1 MAFTEFPCTHNVPG
15 GGVPAAGAH
24 RWQIRQRQETAT
36 EDYDLMNALT
46 LTLIRL
52 AFLAVL
58 WLFVIAAVGVVRTD
72 LFGPSASSRRQAR
85 KSRQAPPRPA
95 APAKPPKPGR
105 ASRASRGTPSQLLV
119 TAGDLAGTTIPL
131 TGQQITIGRANDATL
146 VLNDDY
152 ASTRHARLFPQD
164 GQWIV
169 EDLGSTNGTFLDRQ
183 KVTQPVS
190 VSVGV
195 PIRIGKT
202 VLELRR

>member
-1 MAFTEFPCTHNVPG
+1 MT
-15 GGVPAAGAH
+15 
-24 RWQIRQRQETAT
+24 
-36 EDYDLMNALT
+36 ALT

-72 LFGPSASSRRQAR
+72 LFGNAASSVSSRRQAR
-85 KSRQAPPRPA
+85 KQRQARPRPAQPPKPPRPQRSRNPRS
-95 APAKPPKPGR
+95 APQ
-105 ASRASRGTPSQLLV
+105 QLLV
-119 TAGDLAGTTIPL
+119 TAGVLAGTTLGL
-131 TGQQITIGRANDATL
+131 TDQQITIGRANDATL

-169 EDLGSTNGTFLDRQ
+169 EDLGSTNGTYLDRQ
-183 KVTQPVS
+183 KVTRPTPVP
-190 VSVGV
+190 VGV

>member
-1 MAFTEFPCTHNVPG
+1 
-15 GGVPAAGAH
+15 
-24 RWQIRQRQETAT
+24 
-36 EDYDLMNALT
+36 MNTLT
-46 LTLIRL
+46 LLLIRL

-72 LFGPSASSRRQAR
+72 LFGQARQGRQRRRQR
-85 KSRQAPPRPA
+85 KPPQVKPPRPPRA
-95 APAKPPKPGR
+95 GRPG
-105 ASRASRGTPSQLLV
+105 RGTPQRLLV
-119 TAGDLAGTTIPL
+119 TAGGLAGTSIGL
-131 TGQQITIGRANDATL
+131 TDQQITIGRANDATL

-169 EDLGSTNGTFLDRQ
+169 EDLGSTNGTYLDRQ
-183 KVTQPVS
+183 KVTQPTPVPP
-190 VSVGV
+190 GV

>member
-1 MAFTEFPCTHNVPG
+1 MS
-15 GGVPAAGAH
+15 
-24 RWQIRQRQETAT
+24 
-36 EDYDLMNALT
+36 ALT

-72 LFGPSASSRRQAR
+72 LFGSAGTSRRQAR
-85 KSRQAPPRPA
+85 KAARTSRPRQAPQARA
-95 APAKPPKPGR
+95 PKPGR
-105 ASRASRGTPSQLLV
+105 PARGRTPQQLVV

-131 TGQQITIGRANDATL
+131 DGQQITIGRANDATL
-146 VLNDDY
+146 VLTDDY

-169 EDLGSTNGTFLDRQ
+169 EDLGSTNGTYLDRQ
-183 KVTQPVS
+183 KVTQPVA
-190 VSVGV
+190 VPGGV

>member
-1 MAFTEFPCTHNVPG
+1 
-15 GGVPAAGAH
+15 
-24 RWQIRQRQETAT
+24 
-36 EDYDLMNALT
+36 MNALT

-72 LFGPSASSRRQAR
+72 LFGSAATSRRRAR
-85 KSRQAPPRPA
+85 KQRAPRARPPQ
-95 APAKPPKPGR
+95 PAKPPR
-105 ASRASRGTPSQLLV
+105 TPRNNRSPRSAPQQLLV
-119 TAGDLAGTTIPL
+119 TAGTLAGTSL
-131 TGQQITIGRANDATL
+131 GLADQQITIGRANDATL

-169 EDLGSTNGTFLDRQ
+169 EDLGSTNGTYLDRQ
-183 KVTQPVS
+183 KVTQPTPVP
-190 VSVGV
+190 VGV